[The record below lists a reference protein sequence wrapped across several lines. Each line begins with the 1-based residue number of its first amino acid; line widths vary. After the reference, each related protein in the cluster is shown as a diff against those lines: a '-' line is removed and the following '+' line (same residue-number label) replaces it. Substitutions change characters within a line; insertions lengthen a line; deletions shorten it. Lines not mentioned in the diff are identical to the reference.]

1 MHYPLIMIEVN
12 LNTPNENA
20 AKDQLQEHYMHYP
33 LIMVEVNLNTSNE
46 NAAKDQLRQPCMHC
60 LTTIINLKPLL
71 AENNP
76 LGLVFWQSRVKAS
89 SALTLFNATFV
100 WTTPQGWSFK
110 TSANR
115 NTTKSHQNVHRKLP
129 FHPPNL
135 WLTNTQQPT
144 LNECM
149 PTTNLF
155 HHENKPFLSR
165 E

>member
-1 MHYPLIMIEVN
+1 MMVENNLNTSNVDAIKDQLRQHYMHYPLIMIEVN

-100 WTTPQGWSFK
+100 
-110 TSANR
+110 
-115 NTTKSHQNVHRKLP
+115 
-129 FHPPNL
+129 
-135 WLTNTQQPT
+135 
-144 LNECM
+144 
-149 PTTNLF
+149 
-155 HHENKPFLSR
+155 
-165 E
+165 